1 MKSFRWAIL
10 GTGFAARKF
19 VLGLRAA
26 ENASAV
32 VVASRTLANA
42 QSFAAG
48 LGIDTALDDYQQVP
62 GREDVDAV
70 YVATPPS
77 LHRDHALMGLS
88 AGKPVLVEKPFAM
101 NAAEAREIAAAA
113 KANAVYCMEG
123 MWTRFLPMVGRVKQ
137 MIDTGAIGDVRM
149 MTGSFAIADAV
160 RQDNNLFNADLGGGA
175 LLHRGIYPLSLAVH
189 LLGVPDRV
197 SSEAIIGETGVDEE
211 TAVLLR
217 YDGGAL
223 VELHASTRTDAANDF
238 WILGTQGRIHL
249 HAPIYRP
256 FRMTVTPVRAR
267 AKGDG
272 GGSRLEG
279 LKEGGLVQGAYQRLG
294 FLASPFLNRKS
305 KTLTLPYGGNGYHY
319 EADTVR
325 RAVEA
330 GQLESDIMS
339 LSESIRIMELMDTI
353 RAQWRSQ
360 GDNNSAERRRGT
372 G

>member
-1 MKSFRWAIL
+1 MKPFRWAIL

-48 LGIDTALDDYQQVP
+48 LGIDTALDDYLQAAE
-62 GREDVDAV
+62 RDDVDAV

-88 AGKPVLVEKPFAM
+88 AGKPVLVEKPFAI
-101 NAAEAREIAAAA
+101 NAEEARDIAAAA
-113 KANAVYCMEG
+113 KANAVFCMEG
-123 MWTRFLPMVGRVKQ
+123 MWTRFLPIVGRVKK
-137 MIDTGAIGDVRM
+137 MIDIGAIGDVCM

-160 RQDNNLFNADLGGGA
+160 CPENNLYNADLGGGA
-175 LLHRGIYPLSLAVH
+175 LLHRGIYPLSLAVY

-197 SSEAIIGETGVDEE
+197 LSDAIIGETGVDEE
-211 TAVLLR
+211 TAILLR
-217 YDGGAL
+217 YDGGTLA
-223 VELHASTRTDAANDF
+223 ELHASIRTNAANDC

-256 FRMTVTPVRAR
+256 YRMTVTPVRAR

-279 LKEGGLVQGAYQRLG
+279 LKEGGLVQGASQRFG
-294 FLASPFLNRKS
+294 HLASPLLNRKS
-305 KTLTLPYGGNGYHY
+305 RTLTLPYGGNGYHY
-319 EADTVR
+319 EADAVR

-330 GQLESDIMS
+330 GQLESDVMP
-339 LSESIRIMELMDTI
+339 LSENVRIMEIMDDI
-353 RAQWRSQ
+353 RAQWRAQ
-360 GDNNSAERRRGT
+360 GDDTGVERRRESG
-372 G
+372 